1 MKTVLVVD
9 DEFAIVDLLEAVLTE
24 TGYQVATAA
33 NGRQG
38 LERVAERRPDLV
50 LVDVMMPILDGPGMV
65 LAMRGIPALRDV
77 PIIVMSAVSEA
88 AVEKRIDGHAAF
100 VQKPFRVSRVLEL
113 VASVLG
119 KGDSEAGGS

>member
-1 MKTVLVVD
+1 MRD
-9 DEFAIVDLLEAVLTE
+9 MLELVLTRE
-24 TGYQVATAA
+24 GYEVRTAQDGPA
-33 NGRQG
+33 ALMLVR
-38 LERVAERRPDLV
+38 EWSPDAVV
-50 LVDVMMPILDGPGMV
+50 LDVMMPILDGPGMV